1 MQHIVHQLEK
11 NGNLNSSSRYHLPL
25 RPLVIRS
32 TLLFLI
38 FCHAVV
44 AESQRT
50 NSNLQVILKRRPYV
64 HLRDSSAL
72 SNPVKRAKTEHLWL
86 AASYKH
92 IFQFKA
98 TTTSFSMLSGFS

>member
-1 MQHIVHQLEK
+1 
-11 NGNLNSSSRYHLPL
+11 
-25 RPLVIRS
+25 
-32 TLLFLI
+32 
-38 FCHAVV
+38 
-44 AESQRT
+44 
-50 NSNLQVILKRRPYV
+50 VILKRRPYV